1 MNRENWELKTQGDV
15 YFFQICMSTMAIIL
29 FAKSPNNL
37 LTDKMSLLCVIR
49 LPNYF
54 SDVRI
59 SSNPGLNIIQQI
71 WL

>member
-1 MNRENWELKTQGDV
+1 
-15 YFFQICMSTMAIIL
+15 MSTMAIIL

-59 SSNPGLNIIQQI
+59 SSNPGLNIIQ
-71 WL
+71 